1 MNFMLI
7 NSSYRS
13 TTKGG
18 NEELLLNKQE
28 RRRNNKSK
36 KKHSDR
42 NNGVLYAYKLP
53 LAHLSS
59 IMIIVYGTSS
69 SIICYA
75 ILYTTRQG
83 RNV

>member
-1 MNFMLI
+1 MLI

-36 KKHSDR
+36 KKHSDIETTEF
-42 NNGVLYAYKLP
+42 YTQYKLP

-75 ILYTTRQG
+75 ILYHKARS
-83 RNV
+83 